1 MTSRKRESDVEL
13 TGFCALTRVQV
24 NAVLKAI
31 GITLDIDDIRRA
43 DRREDDCCMTKDE
56 SIALRQAYA
65 KIAQALRLSG
75 GQV

>member
-1 MTSRKRESDVEL
+1 MSYKIEGNDVEL
-13 TGFCALTRVQV
+13 TGLRALTKAQV

-31 GITLDIDDIRRA
+31 GITLDIDDIRRG
-43 DRREDDCCMTKDE
+43 DGREDDCCMTKNE

-65 KIAQALRLSG
+65 KMAQALRISG